1 MTSSIRVEREAES
14 LRRPFTVSTL
24 LHLLLFVV
32 LVSASLFSFS
42 RGVDW
47 GSTLGGGK
55 AVRVSSIR
63 SLQGIPLPPSVRAA
77 TSTVANETRGLH
89 KSQPKPKPRPAPE
102 TQIPKFDKE
111 VRPPKFERINPR
123 IQEEEPEIPDNAIPF
138 GEGGAPAI
146 SYAQFANSAGQG
158 GFSLEAEFGE
168 RYAWYVDA
176 VRARISQNW
185 LLATISPNILT
196 APRLF
201 VTFDILRNGQ
211 ITQAKVTQSS
221 GIREVDRSGLR
232 AVLASSPLAP
242 LPRAYSGSKVT
253 VEFWFDFRRR

>member
-1 MTSSIRVEREAES
+1 MTSSIMVEKQVES
-14 LRRPFTVSTL
+14 LRQSFTVSTL

-32 LVSASLFSFS
+32 LVGASLFSFS

-55 AVRVSSIR
+55 TFRVGSIS
-63 SLQGIPLPPSVRAA
+63 SLQGIPLPPSVHRARR
-77 TSTVANETRGLH
+77 TVANETGGLQ
-89 KSQPKPKPRPAPE
+89 KKQSTPEPQSAPE

-111 VRPPKFERINPR
+111 VRPPKFELINPR
-123 IQEEEPEIPDNAIPF
+123 IQEERPEIPDNAIPF
-138 GEGGAPAI
+138 GVGGAPAI
-146 SYAQFANSAGQG
+146 SFAQFANSAGQG
-158 GFSLEAEFGE
+158 GFSLEAKFGE

-176 VRARISQNW
+176 VQTRISQNW
-185 LLATISPNILT
+185 LLATVSPNILS

-211 ITQAKVTQSS
+211 ITNAKVTQSS

-242 LPRAYSGSKVT
+242 LPRAYSGPKVT